1 MNDHTIFP
9 NQDNQILK
17 NINPEKPFDFQRK
30 NSLLDFEIRDPSRHG
45 SSLKGLKHPLT
56 INNAK
61 DYVGRKR
68 IFSLFLYVVIFTNY
82 DTGVIPAALIQIQEE
97 LNLNYTQ
104 QALLGSLPNF
114 GISCASFFVSYLI
127 KRFTTKPVLS
137 VALFLNIGFCAL
149 FALSKNLW
157 ALYFSRFFMGFSQA
171 FWVIYGPVWTNNFS
185 PRDRQTTWLG
195 LLQGFSPLGIICGY
209 LVTGLVINFWTV
221 SYSWRLSII
230 IQGILEFFP
239 LIYFQSFKN
248 VDVDIIE
255 YKLCMQSN
263 ENPDNENNESNLW
276 SQTKKLL
283 SNEVF
288 LLSSFSVCV
297 AFFVVYGIQFWGTF
311 YMIQTMNI
319 TVYEAML
326 TYFVITI
333 TAPVMGV
340 LFGGYLLDHMGG
352 YKGENRLVALK
363 MCLLFS
369 GCCVMIAVPA
379 GFVYNMYLFGPLL
392 WLEIFFG
399 ACIIP
404 PGTGLVVDSVEEY
417 LYNRLFLS

>member
-9 NQDNQILK
+9 AQDIQIIK
-17 NINPEKPFDFQRK
+17 SDRPFDFQRK
-30 NSLLDFEIRDPSRHG
+30 NSLLDFEIRGNSKN
-45 SSLKGLKHPLT
+45 SSLKGSLREPL
-56 INNAK
+56 APSK
-61 DYVGRKR
+61 DYHSQRKK
-68 IFSLFLYVVIFTNY
+68 IFYLFLYVVIFTNY
-82 DTGVIPAALIQIQEE
+82 DTGVIPAALLQIQEE

-114 GISCASFFVSYLI
+114 GISFASFFVSPLI
-127 KRFTTKPVLS
+127 KKFTAKTLLS

-149 FALSKNLW
+149 FSLSTNLL
-157 ALYFSRFFMGFSQA
+157 ALYFSRFFMGFTQA

-185 PRDRQTTWLG
+185 PKDRQTTWLG

-230 IQGILEFFP
+230 IQGVLEILP

-248 VDVDIIE
+248 VELDIIE
-255 YKLCMQSN
+255 FKLQMQSVEGGEDLAN
-263 ENPDNENNESNLW
+263 GESLW
-276 SQTKKLL
+276 AQTKKVL
-283 SNEVF
+283 SNEFF

-297 AFFVVYGIQFWGTF
+297 AFFVVYGIQFWGTY
-311 YMIQTMNI
+311 YMIQTMDI
-319 TVYEAML
+319 TGYGAMIA
-326 TYFVITI
+326 YFIITI

-340 LFGGYLLDHMGG
+340 LFGGHLLDQMGG
-352 YKGENRLVALK
+352 YKGENKLCALK

-369 GCCVMIAVPA
+369 TCCVIIAIPA
-379 GFVYNMYLFGPLL
+379 GFVYQVYIFAPLL

-399 ACIIP
+399 ASVIP
-404 PGTGLVVDSVEEY
+404 PGTGLVVDSVDE
-417 LYNRLFLS
+417 